1 MLQPFTVADVTSA
14 IFYSFWGYM
23 LLTLVKATFLSEI
36 MEDKDYRLT
45 RYMVVFIQNILVIST
60 IVLILI
66 WWFSEPLIKHG
77 ALLP

>member
-1 MLQPFTVADVTSA
+1 MLQLFTMVDVSSA
-14 IFYSFWGYM
+14 IFYSFWGCM
-23 LLTLVKATFLSEI
+23 FLTLVKATFLSEI

-60 IVLILI
+60 IVLILM

-77 ALLP
+77 VLLP